1 MHSAPTAASKSSSDS
16 CRKKQQ
22 TTVVLGGKRGQ
33 RGGGAAAV
41 AKPREGVSRYS
52 PRESTVAGPMR
63 VHDSSAP
70 APFEPP
76 SSGSTSHVVEA
87 SDTPKPGEVAP
98 IVDTNVTNTNNT
110 LTRPVPPRLWQN
122 YGTSYG
128 GYGSSMYNSS
138 YGSGMYDVRCCEFLL
153 SNFYTNRS
161 EYSGLSL
168 VHGRSSPD

>member
-1 MHSAPTAASKSSSDS
+1 IPIFGYLEVWHLQSH
-16 CRKKQQ
+16 
-22 TTVVLGGKRGQ
+22 
-33 RGGGAAAV
+33 V
-41 AKPREGVSRYS
+41 A
-52 PRESTVAGPMR
+52 
-63 VHDSSAP
+63 DSSAP

-138 YGSGMYDVRCCEFLL
+138 YGSGMYGSYGGLGGSYSDVRCCEFLL